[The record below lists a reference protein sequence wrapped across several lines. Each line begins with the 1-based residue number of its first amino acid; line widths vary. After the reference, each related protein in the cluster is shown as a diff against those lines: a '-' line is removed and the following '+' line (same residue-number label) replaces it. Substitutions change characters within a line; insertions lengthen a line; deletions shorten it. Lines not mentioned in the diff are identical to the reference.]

1 MQPAEQKR
9 FTDAIHRPNGA
20 VLVTGPTGS
29 GKSTTLYTALN
40 ALNDGERSILT
51 IEDPV
56 EQRIAGIKQMQ
67 IATKAGV
74 TFDVGLRS
82 MLRADPDV
90 IMVGEIRDRETAHIA
105 VEAALTGHLVLSTLH
120 TRDAPSALG
129 RLIDMGI
136 EPFLVSSAVDCIVAQ
151 RLVRMLCPHCK
162 RVQKV
167 TDAVLEA
174 HGLSGAEPYE
184 PVGCSRC
191 AGSGYRGRI
200 GLYEVMSVSEP
211 IRALILE
218 RASVDDMVE
227 VAVSEG
233 MARLRDDGLQ
243 KVRDGV
249 TSIAEVERMTSSL
262 L

>member
-1 MQPAEQKR
+1 M
-9 FTDAIHRPNGA
+9 
-20 VLVTGPTGS
+20 LVTGPTGS
-29 GKSTTLYTALN
+29 GKSTTLYAALN

-56 EQRIAGIKQMQ
+56 EQRIAGVKQMQ
-67 IATKAGV
+67 IAAKAGV

-136 EPFLVSSAVDCIVAQ
+136 EPFLVSSAIDCIVAQ
-151 RLVRMLCPHCK
+151 RLVRMLCKHCK
-162 RVQKV
+162 RPLKV
-167 TDAVLEA
+167 SEAVLAE
-174 HGLSGAEPYE
+174 HGLAGAEPYE
-184 PVGCSRC
+184 AVGCSRC
-191 AGSGYRGRI
+191 GGSGYRGRL

-218 RASVDDMVE
+218 RASVDAMVE
-227 VAVSEG
+227 IAVGEG
-233 MARLRDDGLQ
+233 MLRLRDDGLV
-243 KVRDGV
+243 KVREGL